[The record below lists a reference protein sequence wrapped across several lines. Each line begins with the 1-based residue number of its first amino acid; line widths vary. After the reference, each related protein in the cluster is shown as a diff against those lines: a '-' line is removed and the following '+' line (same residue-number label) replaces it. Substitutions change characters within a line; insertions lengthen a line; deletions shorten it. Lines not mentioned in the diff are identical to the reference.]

1 MLPCLEVQG
10 ARVKFFNGGL
20 FWPEEVAGRGAGSG
34 LKVKGSAVMQG
45 QSHGLTGLRAWRA
58 ALYIYPWPLYSVR
71 DLESFGTGERRG
83 AKWVINSISHTVD
96 GHSPLRC

>member
-1 MLPCLEVQG
+1 MLPCLEGQG
-10 ARVKFFNGGL
+10 ARVKFFNGGP

-58 ALYIYPWPLYSVR
+58 ALYGLPMASVQR
-71 DLESFGTGERRG
+71 QRLGKLWNWREEGSEVGNKQHF
-83 AKWVINSISHTVD
+83 SH
-96 GHSPLRC
+96 C